1 MAFEGYNEFGD
12 PIPNNLPSAPKAA
25 PTPSAGMAKIP
36 PTVEVIKNVGKAA
49 VLAAGVAAVDQTIKA
64 YDKHEELP
72 ENTRIA
78 EAGSEGVAAFG
89 GAGAGTLLGI
99 KAGASLPL
107 PLPARGIAAALLG
120 AAGAFGG
127 QQLID
132 STISWAQSKTAGLFG
147 GSDEVAAEATAHA
160 EKVPV
165 VAAKPA
171 EQADK
176 APAVA
181 AKPAEQADK
190 APAVAA
196 KPKKS
201 AHHATSTANNHD
213 AAHKKAEHQTHKG
226 DKFTHYME
234 ALAATND
241 VKGIKID
248 GILTDNEKQNIE
260 TALAGKLETHKGK
273 IVGMNVGA
281 FVHLDEATKSA
292 ISVSPSKNAD
302 EYNFSVDMNKLPHKQ
317 NQSQKHIK

>member
-181 AKPAEQADK
+181 AKP
-190 APAVAA
+190 
-196 KPKKS
+196 KKS